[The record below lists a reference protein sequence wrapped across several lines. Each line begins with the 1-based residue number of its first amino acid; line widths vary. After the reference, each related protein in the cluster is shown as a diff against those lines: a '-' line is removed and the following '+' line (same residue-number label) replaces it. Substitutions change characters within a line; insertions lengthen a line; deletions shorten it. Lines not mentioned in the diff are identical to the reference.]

1 MMEKYIQALK
11 EYAMSHE
18 QDYGDGE
25 SILTL
30 LYKVYNELNRTDDD
44 QIKAD
49 FNTLYQAMNGMTL
62 NQVDRVIYSV
72 CTLCGVVRMENL

>member
-30 LYKVYNELNRTDDD
+30 LYKEYNELNRTDDD